1 MTSWKDTVMSRE
13 RRKEL
18 IVARSRQQHV
28 PESQED
34 MLLTKQAQ
42 LSFEAGEQSRTRLIA
57 DLQETVNRMMQ
68 DNSTLTVTLEQART
82 DERKAASQLVGRYLR
97 QKVHYEEAVIAET
110 RIMWLEEAILKGER
124 P

>member
-1 MTSWKDTVMSRE
+1 MD
-13 RRKEL
+13 
-18 IVARSRQQHV
+18 
-28 PESQED
+28 D
-34 MLLTKQAQ
+34 
-42 LSFEAGEQSRTRLIA
+42 
-57 DLQETVNRMMQ
+57 
-68 DNSTLTVTLEQART
+68 TLTDAEIRKVVVTSPTPEEWSRFPVHVYWVNVHLCRAQSAKTKAALVAERWKSPEEVSQFLDDHVRITNRAVDQARA

>member
-1 MTSWKDTVMSRE
+1 
-13 RRKEL
+13 
-18 IVARSRQQHV
+18 VARSRQQHV

>member
-34 MLLTKQAQ
+34 MLLSQQAQ